1 VSPALSPAPI
11 SVSSSLL
18 EKATMSQK
26 SSLLQP
32 TQSVS

>member
-1 VSPALSPAPI
+1 VSPALSPAQI

-18 EKATMSQK
+18 ERATMSLK
-26 SSLLQP
+26 SSLPQP